1 MPTVPL
7 SKNLTD
13 FLEEEYKTKT
23 GEGLDDATLA
33 EILQVSMP
41 AIIIFNQID
50 CDHSGKVSMRELY
63 RLLRAL
69 PRNKPIPPEGG
80 WPNGEAPKFVPPEEM
95 IKIFDTDGDGE
106 ISVTEFVDNLA
117 KLPGLQR
124 AIETNTGPDGKIRTY
139 VSLEERMANLSA
151 EAEPLEAKAAA
162 GEELGEADKATLE
175 DLRSKIA
182 KIKASV
188 GSAGLSVFR
197 QLDADKSGK
206 IDRAELMALLKALPA
221 ARAQKGLDGWVAELD
236 VDGDG
241 VIDEDEWVA
250 QLGRLPALAALI
262 ESGIDPTTGKLKN
275 LPPVEAL
282 PEETA
287 PAETAPAEAPLAE
300 AVPGAAE

>member
-95 IKIFDTDGDGE
+95 IKVFDTGKPH
-106 ISVTEFVDNLA
+106 TQ
-117 KLPGLQR
+117 KLV
-124 AIETNTGPDGKIRTY
+124 E
-139 VSLEERMANLSA
+139 VSIGTLCARCV
-151 EAEPLEAKAAA
+151 LEAPR
-162 GEELGEADKATLE
+162 LYLPTHNSLFHLPPTHTH
-175 DLRSKIA
+175 LR
-182 KIKASV
+182 
-188 GSAGLSVFR
+188 
-197 QLDADKSGK
+197 
-206 IDRAELMALLKALPA
+206 
-221 ARAQKGLDGWVAELD
+221 ARAQTGT
-236 VDGDG
+236 
-241 VIDEDEWVA
+241 
-250 QLGRLPALAALI
+250 GRSA
-262 ESGIDPTTGKLKN
+262 
-275 LPPVEAL
+275 
-282 PEETA
+282 
-287 PAETAPAEAPLAE
+287 
-300 AVPGAAE
+300 